1 MKKNIESYIAIL
13 LGIIV
18 CNNVIYAFK
27 INNTYINIA
36 FIASIIIFLYL
47 IIFRH
52 KKLFESIRN
61 INIYFKIFIIICF
74 LSIVPMIIFCDNKSF
89 YTSYITGIVYLI
101 VTLTIYINVYFL
113 KSEKEYIY
121 KGLLYG
127 FLLNVILSLIQYI
140 TYLVGNCFSLFEF
153 FPQDAFQVCNI
164 NLKNAMTMYIASYRA
179 QGFFLET
186 SYYMIFL
193 ASTIMLYRARTKN
206 NFRNLLV
213 ILIALFCMINSTTAT
228 MVLVFMAMI
237 LYFIINKIKV
247 PKEKKKKIVTGYKIL
262 GICSCF
268 LALLIMLL
276 VSDKFTQYFNVEE
289 MWNKISTSMLTAD
302 INNEDNEERS
312 QAMDKGIKLALK
324 YPFGGGYNL
333 MTKLMM
339 EEYNGEMR
347 VYTTFNYFITLC
359 IEIGIVGA
367 LIFTVYIISLT
378 IKLTIKNK
386 DKKKIAIGISALVT
400 FIGQVA
406 CGTNFILLPFIIL
419 IYALADLE
427 SREKN
432 EKS

>member
-52 KKLFESIRN
+52 KKLFKAIKN

-74 LSIVPMIIFCDNKSF
+74 LSVIPMIIFCDNKSF

-140 TYLVGNCFSLFEF
+140 TYLAGSCFSLFEF

-164 NLKNAMTMYIASYRA
+164 NLKSAMTMYIPSYRA

-213 ILIALFCMINSTTAT
+213 ILIALFCMVNSTTAT

-237 LYFIINKIKV
+237 LYFIINKVKTS
-247 PKEKKKKIVTGYKIL
+247 KEKKKEIVTGYKIL
-262 GICSCF
+262 GICACF

-276 VSDKFTQYFNVEE
+276 VSNKFTQYFNFEE
-289 MWNKISTSMLTAD
+289 MWDKISTSMLTAD

-312 QAMDKGIKLALK
+312 QAMDNGIKLALK

-339 EEYNGEMR
+339 EEYNGEMK

-367 LIFTVYIISLT
+367 LIFTIYIISLT
-378 IKLTIKNK
+378 IKLTIKTK
-386 DKKKIAIGISALVT
+386 DKKKIAIGISVLVT

>member
-1 MKKNIESYIAIL
+1 
-13 LGIIV
+13 
-18 CNNVIYAFK
+18 
-27 INNTYINIA
+27 
-36 FIASIIIFLYL
+36 
-47 IIFRH
+47 
-52 KKLFESIRN
+52 
-61 INIYFKIFIIICF
+61 
-74 LSIVPMIIFCDNKSF
+74 
-89 YTSYITGIVYLI
+89 
-101 VTLTIYINVYFL
+101 
-113 KSEKEYIY
+113 
-121 KGLLYG
+121 
-127 FLLNVILSLIQYI
+127 
-140 TYLVGNCFSLFEF
+140 
-153 FPQDAFQVCNI
+153 
-164 NLKNAMTMYIASYRA
+164 
-179 QGFFLET
+179 
-186 SYYMIFL
+186 
-193 ASTIMLYRARTKN
+193 
-206 NFRNLLV
+206 
-213 ILIALFCMINSTTAT
+213 
-228 MVLVFMAMI
+228 
-237 LYFIINKIKV
+237 
-247 PKEKKKKIVTGYKIL
+247 
-262 GICSCF
+262 
-268 LALLIMLL
+268 MLL